1 MTESIATQADVIGS
15 KKGGAAGDGSALPM
29 LSPLTF
35 VQKVNYSWGDFAE
48 AVVSIGLGQFLL
60 FYLTAVVGMSGSLA
74 GTALALTL
82 VVDAFVDPMVGYVSD
97 NLRTRWGRRHPFMFA
112 AAIPMAIST
121 GLLFSI
127 PKMGSETALFAYV
140 FVVLLA
146 LRFSYSVFVLP
157 YIALG
162 AELSRDYDERSVL
175 QVYRNF
181 FNICGN
187 ILTVNLGLGVFM
199 AGAHGL
205 VTRSAYIPF
214 GWTCAGIIL
223 TTTLLCAIGTASV
236 RHRMY
241 EIAPPARSAIA
252 RLPGELR
259 DVFRNHSF
267 IMLLLTIVIFWIAQ
281 GSSINLSVYTFSY
294 FWKVDANVIRIVLT
308 CGTIGLFAGIPV
320 CAFLLGRMEKK
331 TICTGGIV
339 IVCALLFVPPIL
351 RIVHLLPE
359 SGFPLMVAL
368 SAFAFIQSVVL
379 TNIFISFNSMMV
391 DAADEHDLLFGVRRE
406 GLYFSA
412 LSFSGKA
419 ALGIGSLFAGVALD
433 YIIVF
438 PRDIAAHPAQV
449 IPDWTLI
456 KLGLIAGPG
465 AAAISAL
472 SAFAM
477 SRYRISKA
485 ELHRIQAELASRN
498 PPPQI

>member
-1 MTESIATQADVIGS
+1 MTEIIATQADVIEE
-15 KKGGAAGDGSALPM
+15 KKGGASGNGSALPM
-29 LSPLTF
+29 LAPLTF
-35 VQKVNYSWGDFAE
+35 LQKVNYSWGDFAE
-48 AVVSIGLGQFLL
+48 AMVSISLGQFLL

-74 GTALALTL
+74 GSALALTL

-97 NLRTRWGRRHPFMFA
+97 NVRSRWGRRHPFMFVA
-112 AAIPMAIST
+112 SLPMAFSI

-127 PKMGSETALFAYV
+127 PKMDSGPGLFFYV
-140 FVVLLA
+140 FAVLLL

-181 FNICGN
+181 FNIVGN
-187 ILTVNLGLGVFM
+187 VLTVNLGLRLFM
-199 AGAHGL
+199 GGPGGL
-205 VTRSAYIPF
+205 LSRAAYVPF
-214 GWTCAGIIL
+214 GWTCAAIIL
-223 TTTLLCAIGTASV
+223 ATTLLCTFGTASV

-241 EIAPPARSAIA
+241 EIAAPTRSALA

-259 DVFRNHSF
+259 DVFGNHSF
-267 IMLLLTIVIFWIAQ
+267 LMLLLTIVIFWIAQ
-281 GSSINLSVYTFSY
+281 GSSINLSVYTYTY
-294 FWKVDANVIRIVLT
+294 FWRVNTEAISIILT
-308 CGTIGLFAGIPV
+308 VGTFGLVAGIPV

-331 TICTGGIV
+331 TICTGAIV
-339 IVCALLFVPPIL
+339 IVCGLLFAPPIL
-351 RIVHLLPE
+351 RILHLLPE
-359 SGFPLMVAL
+359 SGLPLTVIM

-379 TNIFISFNSMMV
+379 TNVFISFNSMMV
-391 DAADEHDLLFGVRRE
+391 DATDEHDLLFGVRRE

-438 PRDIAAHPAQV
+438 PRDIAAHPGQV

-485 ELHRIQAELASRN
+485 ELLRIQAELAKRTA
-498 PPPQI
+498 